1 MLAFFYS
8 FVIYICEKFGSEN
21 ILSLRVSIHFSS
33 FCFRTSA
40 ASVRQNKVSGIR
52 NKAKNHVASIISEDS
67 RRMSV
72 KVIQKLVTSGFS

>member
-1 MLAFFYS
+1 MLVFFYS

-21 ILSLRVSIHFSS
+21 ILSLRVSNHFSS

-52 NKAKNHVASIISEDS
+52 NKANNHAANKIYEDS
-67 RRMSV
+67 ARMSV
-72 KVIQKLVTSGFS
+72 KVIQK